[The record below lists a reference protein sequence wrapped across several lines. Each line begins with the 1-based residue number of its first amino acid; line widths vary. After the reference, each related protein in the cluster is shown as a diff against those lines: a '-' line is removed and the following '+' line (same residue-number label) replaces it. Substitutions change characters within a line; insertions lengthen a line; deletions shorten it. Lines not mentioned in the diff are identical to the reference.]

1 MASQPSSPTLL
12 KFGPFELHSQ
22 SGELQKNGIRIRLS
36 GQPLRILLL
45 LLERPGEVVTR
56 EELRQQIWGDGT
68 FVDFESGLNAA
79 VNKLRRALNDSAEKP
94 RYIETISG
102 RGYRFIGVLNP
113 AAPPPDQPATEQ
125 SVAFSAVPVGRRR
138 YRRSRPATLEAG
150 PHPTCWSQSSLW
162 NEVHKSHLTSTER
175 RDHQDYFRIAHPSAI
190 PNEE

>member
-1 MASQPSSPTLL
+1 MFRDLDLEACIIAAILTVTAFTMASQPSSPTLL

-22 SGELQKNGIRIRLS
+22 SGELQKNGTRIRLS

-68 FVDFESGLNAA
+68 FVDFEGGLNAA

-102 RGYRFIGVLNP
+102 HGY
-113 AAPPPDQPATEQ
+113 A
-125 SVAFSAVPVGRRR
+125 
-138 YRRSRPATLEAG
+138 
-150 PHPTCWSQSSLW
+150 
-162 NEVHKSHLTSTER
+162 
-175 RDHQDYFRIAHPSAI
+175 
-190 PNEE
+190 